1 MLNVTT
7 LGSGSAGNCSLV
19 ESPQS
24 RVLIDG
30 GLSARQITLRLA
42 ELGVDPSQLD
52 GILVTHEHCDHIQG
66 LEVLLKKFDIPLYA
80 NSLTAEAMGEK
91 LAKRTRIFQT
101 GSEFTVKDITVQ
113 TFSVPHDA
121 AEPTGFVLN
130 HEESVLGFCTDL
142 GFATKLVFERLRF
155 AQTILIETNHDEKM
169 LQNDPRR
176 PWSLKQRIMSR
187 HGHLSNAAAASVLEQ
202 LLGNGLRR
210 AILAHLSRD
219 CNTPEI
225 AIQTV
230 RGQLSRAGEESVE
243 IFCAAQDRIS
253 HRFAV

>member
-7 LGSGSAGNCSLV
+7 LGSGSAGNCALV

-42 ELGVDPSQLD
+42 ELGVDPAQLD
-52 GILVTHEHCDHIQG
+52 GILITHEHCDHVRG
-66 LEVLLKKFDIPLYA
+66 LEVLLKKFDIPIYA
-80 NSLTAEAMGEK
+80 NSLTAEALGPTIQ
-91 LAKRTRIFQT
+91 KRARIFQT
-101 GSEFTVKDITVQ
+101 GSEFCLKDITVQ

-121 AEPTGFVLN
+121 AEPAGFVL
-130 HEESVLGFCTDL
+130 HESESVLGFCTDL
-142 GFATKLVFERLRF
+142 GFATKLVLERLRF
-155 AQTILIETNHDEKM
+155 AQTILIETNHDEQM

-187 HGHLSNAAAASVLEQ
+187 HGHLSNGAAASVLEQ

-219 CNTPEI
+219 CNSPEI
-225 AIQTV
+225 AMTTV
-230 RGQLSRAGEESVE
+230 RGQLSRAGDQTVE
-243 IFCAAQDRIS
+243 IFCASQDQIS
-253 HRFAV
+253 PRFDV